1 MSSHQTLALLGGD
14 ALVDKATTLP
24 RWPQIN
30 EADVAAVVGHLREGE
45 LSAYEVE
52 EGPLFDFEAE
62 LRGYFGVEHA
72 LLVANETAAVHS
84 AVFGLG
90 LKPTD
95 EVIVPT
101 CTYAGTGAPVLHLGA
116 TVRLVDIDPESGNP
130 TLDQIAGALNERTRA
145 VIVAHAWGLPSDLPA
160 LCEYLEKRNVLL
172 IEDAARAF
180 GTRCRGQEVGTFG
193 IAGCL
198 SLHELK
204 TVPGGEGGILLT
216 NSREIY
222 ERAVALGHYY
232 RCKVGLHLSLPEL
245 TPFRDSGLG
254 LNLKIHPLAATL
266 ARSQFR
272 RLPERLAAMEENRAQ
287 LAKLVSGLPGIRMQQ
302 LPPCADRVSYY
313 GFNFHWRTPPESG
326 LPTRDA
332 IVKALKAEG
341 IPASLPGTPL
351 LHRLE
356 LFRRPERANLLGR
369 VVGPTSDADFPGA
382 VAHYN
387 TLLRLQTLFRPA
399 PQWVKRYA
407 DALEKV
413 INNLPALA
421 AWEEKGS

>member
-1 MSSHQTLALLGGD
+1 MGNTQTLALLGGTP
-14 ALVDKATTLP
+14 LVEKGTPFP
-24 RWPQIN
+24 RWPQID
-30 EADVAAVVGHLREGE
+30 EADVEAVVSQLRHGE

-62 LRGYFGVEHA
+62 LREHFGVKYA
-72 LLVANETAAVHS
+72 LLVASETAAMQS

-90 LKPTD
+90 LKPGD

-101 CTYAGTGAPVLHLGA
+101 CTYPGTGAPVLHLGA
-116 TVRLVDIDPESGNP
+116 TVRLVDIDFESGNP
-130 TLDQIAGALNERTRA
+130 TLDQIINALNDRTRA
-145 VIVAHAWGLPSDLPA
+145 VIVAHAWGLPADLPA
-160 LCEYLEKRNVLL
+160 LCEYLGKRDILL

-180 GTRCRGQEVGTFG
+180 GTRCEGREVGTYG
-193 IAGCL
+193 VAGGM

-204 TVPGGEGGILLT
+204 AVPGGEGGILLT
-216 NSREIY
+216 SSRKIY
-222 ERAVALGHYY
+222 ERAVALGHNF
-232 RCKVGLHLSLPEL
+232 RCKSTLHLSLPEL
-245 TPFRDSGLG
+245 TAFGESGLG
-254 LNLKIHPLAATL
+254 LNLKIHPLAAAL

-272 RLPERLAAMEENRAQ
+272 RLPERLAAMSENRAQ
-287 LAKLVSGLPGIRMQQ
+287 LAALVVGLPVIRIQQ
-302 LPPCADRVSYY
+302 LPPWADRVSHY
-313 GFNFHWRTPPESG
+313 GFNFHWRPTPESG

-332 IVKALKAEG
+332 VVKALKAEG

-356 LFRRPERANLLGR
+356 LFRHPDRANLPGR
-369 VVGPTSDADFPGA
+369 VVGSTQDADFPGA

-387 TLLRLQTLFRPA
+387 TLLRLPTLFCLA

-413 INNLPALA
+413 ISNLPALA